1 MSQGKARAMLQ
12 TAITQSRQK
21 LLDDYDDMVEKNEA
35 ARERSF
41 WGGLGGSILLPL
53 IVGAA
58 TGGVGLLATSAL
70 AGLGSRVGAEALETK
85 GFKKGEGVQEE
96 FDSGSGF
103 GSQTIGRELEQNI
116 MDAYGGFDTKQWADA
131 ARASATTFIAG
142 GGQKALKSA
151 FSTGGSSARIADSIH
166 SGSSAYNVTDLVT
179 SASTKP
185 GIMAGVQNLAH
196 TPYQFSPL
204 DYLWGSYTSGD
215 MGQVL
220 REIKEDEG

>member
-53 IVGAA
+53 IIGAA

-70 AGLGSRVGAEALETK
+70 AGIGSRVGAEALETK
-85 GFKKGEGVQEE
+85 GFKKGEGVQED
-96 FDSGSGF
+96 FDTGTGF

-151 FSTGGSSARIADSIH
+151 FAPSHGYVPAA
-166 SGSSAYNVTDLVT
+166 SGIGPPLQTPAVS
-179 SASTKP
+179 P
-185 GIMAGVQNLAH
+185 GIVQGTKNLLSA
-196 TPYQFSPL
+196 PYQFSPL